1 MVKTAV
7 VDEVLGASGLALPDD
22 SVDSAKEAVV
32 TLIERASA
40 QENGAAR
47 VDRRL
52 VDAVIAEL
60 DQKISEQMDQVLHH
74 ESFKSI
80 ESAWRQLD
88 FLVSRTNFRENIKL
102 QVLDVTKEELAED
115 FGDASEISDSSLHR
129 MVYTDEY
136 GQFGGEPVG
145 ALVGA
150 YEFGPGEKDCELLK
164 CMANVAGMAHA
175 PFIAAASSSF
185 LGLESWGDLYKLK
198 DLESVFDSPTYRTWN
213 GLRSVEDSRNVCL
226 TLPRFLLRAPYGSQ
240 NEIADF
246 DYEENAVEGDDLC
259 WGNAAFALAT
269 RVVDSFAKY
278 RWCPNIIG
286 PKSGGAVTGLP
297 SYVYDRDGKFFVA
310 GPVEIPISDRREY
323 EFSNLGFAPLTL
335 RKGTDNASFFS
346 ANSIQKTKFFG
357 SDAEAKQAELNYK
370 LGTQLPYLFVVTRLA
385 HYLKVLQRENLGG
398 WVSRGE
404 IEAELNRWIRSYVAD
419 QENVPS
425 AMRSSRPLRNA
436 KIAVSD
442 IPSSA
447 GWFAISMEVTP
458 HFKFMGANFT
468 LSLTGSVEAGEAA
481 AEA

>member
-1 MVKTAV
+1 
-7 VDEVLGASGLALPDD
+7 
-22 SVDSAKEAVV
+22 
-32 TLIERASA
+32 
-40 QENGAAR
+40 
-47 VDRRL
+47 
-52 VDAVIAEL
+52 
-60 DQKISEQMDQVLHH
+60 
-74 ESFKSI
+74 
-80 ESAWRQLD
+80 
-88 FLVSRTNFRENIKL
+88 
-102 QVLDVTKEELAED
+102 
-115 FGDASEISDSSLHR
+115 
-129 MVYTDEY
+129 
-136 GQFGGEPVG
+136 
-145 ALVGA
+145 
-150 YEFGPGEKDCELLK
+150 
-164 CMANVAGMAHA
+164 
-175 PFIAAASSSF
+175 
-185 LGLESWGDLYKLK
+185 
-198 DLESVFDSPTYRTWN
+198 
-213 GLRSVEDSRNVCL
+213 
-226 TLPRFLLRAPYGSQ
+226 
-240 NEIADF
+240 
-246 DYEENAVEGDDLC
+246 
-259 WGNAAFALAT
+259 
-269 RVVDSFAKY
+269 
-278 RWCPNIIG
+278 
-286 PKSGGAVTGLP
+286 
-297 SYVYDRDGKFFVA
+297 VYDRDGKFFVA

-346 ANSIQKTKFFG
+346 ANSIQKPKFFG
-357 SDAEAKQAELNYK
+357 SDKEAKQAELNYK